1 MLQDDTR
8 QTIKFVSWVIGLI
21 IVAFLASIAIFY
33 YAGSRSRGNDQKV
46 TQLATSK
53 TPIRK
58 IQNYYHLDRG
68 TSSYAIAGT
77 NNKGKQYYFIYL
89 PNSKKAYLYPAAK
102 GITESKIKNK
112 FKSIHTDAT
121 INNINLGWYKG
132 EVVWEV
138 AYKKKNGNLGYT
150 LYEFKNGN
158 DISEVDN
165 L

>member
-112 FKSIHTDAT
+112 FKSIHTD
-121 INNINLGWYKG
+121 
-132 EVVWEV
+132 
-138 AYKKKNGNLGYT
+138 
-150 LYEFKNGN
+150 
-158 DISEVDN
+158 
-165 L
+165 

>member
-77 NNKGKQYYFIYL
+77 NNKGKLFICQILKRHIYIL
-89 PNSKKAYLYPAAK
+89 RPK
-102 GITESKIKNK
+102 ESLNLRLKISLNL
-112 FKSIHTDAT
+112 SIRM
-121 INNINLGWYKG
+121 LQ
-132 EVVWEV
+132 
-138 AYKKKNGNLGYT
+138 
-150 LYEFKNGN
+150 
-158 DISEVDN
+158 
-165 L
+165 